1 MQIEEI
7 KRDVDYVHA
16 LATYL
21 IKKMDAYVDDS
32 EGRYALHVSYELICK
47 SENFHL
53 KVHISPILAYAYD
66 MHASMKKV
74 SSDFYELN
82 RSYDNLHKIFRE
94 SISALFPYGKSEEI
108 LNEYLKEEEE

>member
-7 KRDVDYVHA
+7 KRDVDYVHK

-32 EGRYALHVSYELICK
+32 VGRYALHVSFQFICK
-47 SENFHL
+47 SDNFQVRNHF
-53 KVHISPILAYAYD
+53 SSILAYSYD

-74 SSDFYELN
+74 SSDFYNLE
-82 RSYDNLHKIFRE
+82 RSYRHLHKIYCE
-94 SISALFPYGKSEEI
+94 CISAAFPYGKAEEI
-108 LNEYLKEEEE
+108 LNIYLKEEQE